1 MHFIVLTPDEVELA
15 ALRFE
20 EHENSTERI
29 VRHLRR
35 RDQPV
40 RLAACRGL
48 HRLEQEFGID
58 LGTICFKFLETE
70 TRETPVVQ
78 KQVMDYVAGRRGG
91 GSGDRHDLVVSVERA
106 QEIGRLAEGEIEW
119 QSSRDS

>member
-20 EHENSTERI
+20 EHGNSTERI
-29 VRHLRR
+29 ARHLGRQGDR
-35 RDQPV
+35 S
-40 RLAACRGL
+40 RLASCRGL
-48 HRLEQEFGID
+48 HRLERKFGID

-70 TRETPVVQ
+70 TRETPTVQ
-78 KQVMDYVAGRRGG
+78 KQVMDYVAGRRGDAA
-91 GSGDRHDLVVSVERA
+91 GDALDLVVSVERA
-106 QEIGRLAEGEIEW
+106 LEIGRLAEGEIEW